1 MRYNPATG
9 MFEQE
14 NAAGRTWSW
23 IRSLKGTDMK
33 VWYEKTAMILGKGVL
48 AGLLVLGVV
57 FLARVLLMVV
67 AAALSI
73 IWYLLP
79 AVVVIAIIVA
89 IAKKS

>member
-14 NAAGRTWSW
+14 NAVGRTWSR
-23 IRSLKGTDMK
+23 IRNVKGKDMK
-33 VWYEKTAMILGKGVL
+33 AWYEKTAMIVGKGVL

-57 FLARVLLMVV
+57 LLARVLLTVIV
-67 AAALSI
+67 AALSI

-79 AVVVIAIIVA
+79 AVVVLAIIVA
-89 IAKKS
+89 IVKKS

>member
-14 NAAGRTWSW
+14 GRASRAWN
-23 IRSLKGTDMK
+23 RLRGVRGNDMK
-33 VWYEKTAMILGKGVL
+33 SWYEKAAMVVGKGVL

-57 FLARVLLMVV
+57 FLARVLLTVL

-73 IWYLLP
+73 IWYLVP
-79 AVVVIAIIVA
+79 VVVVIAIVAA